1 MLGVAT
7 VIFVSI
13 ECTEKRRL
21 CVNLLE
27 DAESSELRRACMN
40 LLSDF
45 IIHFIAVIQF
55 QSAKML

>member
-45 IIHFIAVIQF
+45 IIHFIAV
-55 QSAKML
+55 SAKML